1 MENKLI
7 DENLTTQENTPPP
20 PFPSLMGKV
29 FGLEQLDI
37 YISGNT
43 IIQKAL
49 MLQ

>member
-7 DENLTTQENTPPP
+7 DENLTTQENTPP